1 MTDSFHACVFS
12 ILFHIPFWV
21 VGNSA
26 RGLARF
32 QSLLSLFG
40 LENRLL
46 NENDSIPNYIM
57 EDSIDWKLVDIRL
70 QNMRNKSISFLEEL
84 LK

>member
-46 NENDSIPNYIM
+46 DGNNLILNLVCD
-57 EDSIDWKLVDIRL
+57 DIDWRYVDKQL
-70 QNMRNKSISFLEEL
+70 QFLRSKSLSFLINV

>member
-12 ILFHIPFWV
+12 ILFHIPFLV

-46 NENDSIPNYIM
+46 DGDNLMLNWGCD
-57 EDSIDWKLVDIRL
+57 DIDWCYVDEQL
-70 QNMRNKSISFLEEL
+70 QFLRSKSLSF
-84 LK
+84 